1 MCRLFGLTAGRTR
14 VRATFW
20 LLEAPDSLAEQSHA
34 NPDGT
39 GLGTFD
45 DEGRPVVE
53 KQPLAAFDDAA
64 FAAEARERV
73 SATFVAHVRH
83 SSGAAVRP
91 ENTHPFEQDGRLFAH
106 NGVVEGLDVLDGH
119 LGDDR
124 RLVQGQ
130 TDSER
135 LFALVT
141 RETARAGGDVG
152 AGITAALRWVA
163 DELPV
168 YAANLV
174 LTTDTDLW
182 AVRYPDTH
190 ALWVLERHRPRGRL
204 HHRSRAG
211 TRVVSEELSDTPSV
225 VVASER
231 LDDDRWRM
239 LEPGVLLH
247 VDERLRVTEEVVVDH
262 GPRHPL
268 TLEDL
273 GTAAASQRPT
283 GRS

>member
-20 LLEAPDSLAEQSHA
+20 LLDAPDSLSAQSHA

-45 DEGRPVVE
+45 ELGRPVLE
-53 KQPLAAFDDAA
+53 KQALAAYDDAD
-64 FAAEARERV
+64 FAREARDRT

-91 ENTHPFEQDGRLFAH
+91 ENTHPFEMEGRLFAH
-106 NGVVEGLDVLDGH
+106 NGVVEGLEELDRH
-119 LGDDR
+119 LGDDLR
-124 RLVQGQ
+124 RVRGD

-141 RETARAGGDVG
+141 RETEAAGGDVG
-152 AGITAALRWVA
+152 AGIAAALRWVA

-168 YAANLV
+168 YAVNVV
-174 LTTDTDLW
+174 LTMPHHLW
-182 AVRYPDTH
+182 AVRYPATH
-190 ALWVLERHRPRGRL
+190 ALWVLERHQSRGRL
-204 HHRSRAG
+204 DHRSASG
-211 TRVVSEELSDTPSV
+211 TRVVSHDLSAVPSV

-231 LDDDRWRM
+231 LDDDDRWRQ
-239 LEPGVLLH
+239 LEPGVLLG
-247 VDERLRVTEEVVVDH
+247 VDDHLDVTERLVVEDP
-262 GPRHPL
+262 PRHAL
-268 TLEDL
+268 GLQDL
-273 GTAAASQRPT
+273 GAAAASQRPT
-283 GRS
+283 GG